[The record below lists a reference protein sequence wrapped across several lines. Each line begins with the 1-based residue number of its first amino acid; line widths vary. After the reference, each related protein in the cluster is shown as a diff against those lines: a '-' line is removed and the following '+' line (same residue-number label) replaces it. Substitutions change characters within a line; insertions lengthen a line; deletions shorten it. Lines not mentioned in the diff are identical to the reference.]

1 MFVFRGDESRLC
13 LVSVLCQGLFLSLL
27 QGLRYGPRR
36 RIDVVCGR
44 SLLVRPT
51 PPAGEV
57 GVPCGPVIR
66 IALPLVLL
74 APQGVCG
81 IVREVLCGVQ

>member
-1 MFVFRGDESRLC
+1 MR
-13 LVSVLCQGLFLSLL
+13 
-27 QGLRYGPRR
+27 
-36 RIDVVCGR
+36 GR

-51 PPAGEV
+51 PPTGEV

-81 IVREVLCGVQ
+81 IVREVLCGVQQPGLSLRAAQGRQALRRHAGEKVAGFQP